1 MKKIY
6 LQTFCLGILSLG
18 LAACSSNDQD
28 ALQDDVTFSIA
39 ASIQGITR
47 APQLDATGAG
57 TFANGDVNTLFF
69 QNGNGALEKTFSY
82 THGNSYYWNDLGL
95 DHPIDGLKVSAC
107 YPPADAANP
116 QAYTWDVTSA
126 KNLTPD
132 LLAAP
137 ATALKQNVTEQVN
150 LKFNHLMHQFA
161 VKLETD
167 GTSVA
172 PSSLNTAVLTLSQ
185 WLPAAT
191 INLLTAEVLNA
202 TGAPTQKV
210 LTGGKGSFILP
221 PQSVGEIKLNVQV
234 ENHTQTFK
242 LSDIQIDGKPV
253 NRLES
258 GKILSLTI
266 KVSKESFTITGQTI
280 NGWESQGEANGEII
294 I

>member
-6 LQTFCLGILSLG
+6 LQTFCLGILLPG
-18 LAACSSNDQD
+18 LTACSNAQD
-28 ALQDDVTFSIA
+28 TLQDDVTFSIA
-39 ASIQGITR
+39 ANIRGITR

-57 TFANGDVNTLFF
+57 SFAKGDVNTLFF

-82 THGNSYYWNDLGL
+82 THGNSYYWNDLEL
-95 DHPIDGLKVSAC
+95 KQPIDGLKVSAC
-107 YPPADAANP
+107 YPPAEAANP
-116 QAYTWDVTSA
+116 QAYTWDVTSE

-137 ATALKQNVTEQVN
+137 AQSVQQNVTQQVN
-150 LKFNHLMHQFA
+150 LKFHHLMHQFA
-161 VKLETD
+161 VKLEAD
-167 GTSVA
+167 GTTVT

-185 WLPAAT
+185 WLPAASV
-191 INLLTAEVLNA
+191 NLLTAEVLNA
-202 TGAPTQKV
+202 TGTPTQKA
-210 LTGGKGSFILP
+210 LTGDKGSFILP
-221 PQSVGEIKLNVQV
+221 PQSVGEIQLNVQV
-234 ENHTQTFK
+234 DNHTQTFK

-258 GKILSLTI
+258 GKTLSLTI
-266 KVSKESFTITGQTI
+266 QVSKGSFTITGQAI